1 MTEFQIAII
10 GSGPAG
16 LSAGARAAA
25 RGLSHVVLE
34 RAEGPCNTIFRFQK
48 GKHVMA
54 QPAHAPLR
62 SEIPFEDGRREE
74 VLAAW
79 QGRAEELGVNFRYE
93 AEVTGITGGAGNF
106 SISLADGSEVAAES
120 VVLAVGLQGN
130 LNTLRVPG
138 ADFPHVGYQ
147 LDDPDEFEHER
158 ISVIGAGD
166 AAIENALALST
177 HNNVTIINR
186 SGEFARAKAANE
198 SAIMAAIES
207 GRIDVAYNANTQAV
221 EADTL
226 VLETPDGEAR
236 IPCERLIARLGAAP
250 PRKLVEA
257 CGVSFPNE
265 ARNALPEVTAKY
277 ESNVPGLYVV
287 GALGG
292 FPLIKQALNQGY
304 EVIEH
309 IVGEPVEPADAPLLR
324 EKLAGAPAWTV
335 ESFLEAV
342 RERVPVFAELN
353 ALMLRDTLLES
364 EVHSLSDGDII
375 FRRND
380 YTNSLYVVV
389 EGAVRIHFDDE
400 EPPKASVV
408 LEQGAFFGEMG
419 LISGR
424 RRSATVSAVGDA
436 VLLEVP
442 RRRMITLRASVTSV
456 RESMDREAV
465 ARAIQAHLAPGLD
478 RESIDDI
485 AASAT
490 IHNWPK
496 GKVLFR
502 EGEEGDSLHLIRR
515 GSVLVRKDIGGRDV
529 VLNYV
534 AAGNYVGEMALVSGD
549 PRSATVAAAA
559 DCETI
564 RIERDDFE
572 RLMQRHPDLRTEIE
586 GVRTARAEIT
596 ARMAETPDQGSL
608 IEFLVDAGGKEATDI
623 LLIDEALCV
632 GCDNCEHACAKTHDG
647 ITRLDREAG
656 PSFANMH
663 VPTSCR
669 HCEHPHC
676 MSDCPP
682 DAIKRAAEGEV
693 YITDA
698 CIGCGNCQRNCPYG
712 VIQMANP
719 QIGEKGWLASLVG
732 GLGLSHAEISD
743 GPKQAVKCDMCMNLA
758 EGPACV
764 RACPTGAAIRVHP
777 VDVIDLLTGTVNE

>member
-1 MTEFQIAII
+1 LSDFQIAIV

-16 LSAGARAAA
+16 LSAGARAAV

-34 RAEGPCNTIFRFQK
+34 RTEQPSNTIFRFQK

-54 QPAHAPLR
+54 QPAHTPLR
-62 SEIPFEDGRREE
+62 AEIPFEDGRRED

-79 QGRAEELGVNFRYE
+79 RARADEVGVNFRFNS
-93 AEVTGITGGAGNF
+93 EVTGISGEKGNF
-106 SISLADGSEVAAES
+106 TISLKDGSEVTADT

-138 ADFPHVGYQ
+138 AELPHVGYQ

-166 AAIENALALST
+166 AAIENALALAE
-177 HNNVTIINR
+177 HNRVTIINR
-186 SGEFARAKAANE
+186 SDEFARAKGANE
-198 SAIMAAIES
+198 SAILAAIES
-207 GRIDVAYNANTQAV
+207 GRMDVAYNANTIAV
-221 EADTL
+221 EPDTL

-236 IPCERLIARLGAAP
+236 IPCERIIARLGAAP

-257 CGVSFPNE
+257 CGITFPSE
-265 ARNALPEVTAKY
+265 ERNALPEVTPQY
-277 ESNVPGLYVV
+277 ESNVPGMYVV

-304 EVIEH
+304 EVVEH
-309 IVGEPVEPADAPLLR
+309 IIGEDVEPSDAPLLR
-324 EKLAGAPAWTV
+324 EKISVAPGWDV
-335 ESFLEAV
+335 DGFLDAV
-342 RERVPVFAELN
+342 RERVPIFAELN
-353 ALMLRDTLLES
+353 ALVLRDTMLES
-364 EVHSLSDGDII
+364 TVHSFNDGDIV

-380 YTNSLYVVV
+380 YTNSLYVVI
-389 EGAVRIHFDDE
+389 EGSVLIHLDDE
-400 EPPKASVV
+400 TPPKATVE
-408 LEQGAFFGEMG
+408 LGQGAFFGEMG

-424 RRSATVSAVGDA
+424 RRTATVSARGNA
-436 VLLEVP
+436 LLLEVP
-442 RRRMITLRASVTSV
+442 RRRMIAIRASVPSV
-456 RESMDREAV
+456 REAMDREAV

-478 RESIDDI
+478 RASIDDI
-485 AASAT
+485 AAAAT
-490 IHNWPK
+490 IHSWAK
-496 GKVLFR
+496 GRVLFA

-515 GSVLVRKDIGGRDV
+515 GSVLVRKKIGDHDV

-534 AAGNYVGEMALVSGD
+534 AAGNYVGEMAIITGQ
-549 PRSATVAAAA
+549 PRNATVAAAA

-564 RIERDDFE
+564 RIEREDFV
-572 RLMQRHPDLRTEIE
+572 RLMDRHPDLRSEIE
-586 GVRTARAEIT
+586 NVRTEREAMS

-608 IEFLVDAGGKEATDI
+608 IEFLVDQGGKEATDI
-623 LLIDEALCV
+623 LLIDESLCV
-632 GCDNCEHACAKTHDG
+632 GCDNCEKACAGTHNG

-656 PSFANMH
+656 PSFADMH

-682 DAIKRAAEGEV
+682 DAIKRAMGGEV

-698 CIGCGNCQRNCPYG
+698 CIGCGNCQRNCPYD
-712 VIQMANP
+712 VIQMAAP
-719 QIGEKGWLASLVG
+719 EVGERGWLASLL
-732 GLGLSHAEISD
+732 GLGGGKAQVSD
-743 GPKQAVKCDMCMNLA
+743 GPKQAVKCDMCKDLDA
-758 EGPACV
+758 GPACV

-777 VDVIDLLTGTVNE
+777 SEVIELLTGSD

>member
-1 MTEFQIAII
+1 VGVSAFQVAII

-34 RAEGPCNTIFRFQK
+34 RSDGPCNTIFRFQK

-62 SEIPFEDGRREE
+62 SELPFEDGRRED

-79 QGRAEELGVNFRYE
+79 HGRAEELGVNLLYN
-93 AEVTGITGGAGNF
+93 ADVIGITGGAGAF
-106 SISLADGSEVAAES
+106 TIALADGSDVTAAA

-138 ADFPHVGYQ
+138 AELQHVGYQ
-147 LDDPDEFEHER
+147 LDDPDEYEHER

-166 AAIENALALST
+166 AAIENALALAA
-177 HNNVTIINR
+177 HNDVTIINR
-186 SGEFARAKAANE
+186 SGEFARAKKANE
-198 SAIMAAIES
+198 SAVLAAIES
-207 GRIDVAYNANTQAV
+207 GRLGVVYNANTQAV

-236 IPCERLIARLGAAP
+236 VPCERLIARLGAAP

-265 ARNALPEVTAKY
+265 DRNALPEVSAKY

-309 IVGEPVEPADAPLLR
+309 IVGEDVEPADTPLLR
-324 EKLAGAPAWTV
+324 EKLVAVPEWSVDA
-335 ESFLEAV
+335 FLKAV
-342 RERVPVFAELN
+342 RDRVPIFSELN
-353 ALMLRDTLLES
+353 GLVLRDTMLES
-364 EVHSLSDGDII
+364 DVHKFTDGETVL
-375 FRRND
+375 RRND
-380 YTNSLYVVV
+380 YTNSLYVVI
-389 EGAVRIHFDDE
+389 EGAVCVHLDDE
-400 EPPKASVV
+400 DPPKASVT
-408 LEQGAFFGEMG
+408 LGQGTFFGEMG

-424 RRSATVSAVGDA
+424 RRTATVSAVGD
-436 VLLEVP
+436 VLLLEVP
-442 RRRMITLRASVTSV
+442 RRRMIALRASVAAV

-465 ARAIQAHLAPGLD
+465 ARAIQANLAPGLD

-485 AASAT
+485 AATAT
-490 IHNWPK
+490 IHSWAK
-496 GKVLFR
+496 GRVLFN
-502 EGEEGDSLHLIRR
+502 EGEDGDSLHLIRR
-515 GSVLVRKDIGGRDV
+515 GSVLVRKKMGDHDV

-534 AAGNYVGEMALVSGD
+534 AAGNCVGEMAMVSGE
-549 PRSATVAAAA
+549 PRNATVAAAA

-564 RIERDDFE
+564 RIEREDFE
-572 RLMQRHPDLRTEIE
+572 RLMDRHPSLREQIE
-586 GVRTARAEIT
+586 GVRTARAAIT
-596 ARMAETPDQGSL
+596 ERMAESPDQGSL
-608 IEFLVDAGGKEATDI
+608 IEFLVDQGGKEATDI
-623 LLIDEALCV
+623 LLIDETLCI
-632 GCDNCEHACAKTHDG
+632 GCDNCERACAATHDG

-656 PSFANMH
+656 PSFADMH

-698 CIGCGNCQRNCPYG
+698 CIGCGNCERNCPYG
-712 VIQMANP
+712 VIQMAEP
-719 QIGEKGWLASLVG
+719 TIGQRGWLASLVG
-732 GLGLSHAEISD
+732 GFGLSRAEVSE
-743 GPKQAVKCDMCMNLA
+743 GPKQAVKCDMCMNL
-758 EGPACV
+758 EGGAACV

-777 VDVIDLLTGTVNE
+777 NEVIELITGEF

>member
-1 MTEFQIAII
+1 
-10 GSGPAG
+10 G

-34 RAEGPCNTIFRFQK
+34 RSDVPCNTIFRFQK

-62 SEIPFEDGRREE
+62 SELPFEDGRRED
-74 VLAAW
+74 VLAGW
-79 QGRAEELGVNFRYE
+79 QERAQELDVNLRYN
-93 AEVTGITGGAGNF
+93 AEVTGITGAAGAF
-106 SISLADGSEVAAES
+106 RISLKDGSEVGADA

-138 ADFPHVGYQ
+138 AELSHVGYQ

-166 AAIENALALST
+166 AAIENALALAA
-177 HNNVTIINR
+177 HNDVTIINR
-186 SGEFARAKAANE
+186 SGEFARAKSANE
-198 SAIMAAIES
+198 SAVLAAIES
-207 GRIDVAYNANTQAV
+207 GRMGVVYNANTQAIEV
-221 EADTL
+221 DTL
-226 VLETPDGEAR
+226 VLDTPEGEAR
-236 IPCERLIARLGAAP
+236 VPCERLIARLGAAP

-257 CGVSFPNE
+257 CGVSFPNDE
-265 ARNALPEVTAKY
+265 RNALPEVTPKY
-277 ESNVPGLYVV
+277 ESNMPGLYVV

-309 IVGEPVEPADAPLLR
+309 IVGEAVEPADSPLLR
-324 EKLAGAPAWTV
+324 EKLALTPGWTV
-335 ESFLEAV
+335 DGFLDAV
-342 RERVPVFAELN
+342 RERVPIFAELN
-353 ALMLRDTLLES
+353 ALVLRDTMLES
-364 EVHSLSDGDII
+364 DVHNFTDGEIV

-380 YTNSLYVVV
+380 YTNSLFVVV
-389 EGAVRIHFDDE
+389 EGEVRIHLDDE
-400 EPPKASVV
+400 DPPKASVT
-408 LEQGAFFGEMG
+408 LGQGAFFGEMG

-424 RRSATVSAVGDA
+424 RRSSTVSAVGNA
-436 VLLEVP
+436 LLLEVP
-442 RRRMITLRASVTSV
+442 RRRMLALRASVASV
-456 RESMDREAV
+456 REGMDREAV
-465 ARAIQAHLAPGLD
+465 ARAIQAHLVPELD
-478 RESIDDI
+478 RASIDDI
-485 AASAT
+485 AAAAT

-496 GKVLFR
+496 SKVLFS

-515 GSVLVRKDIGGRDV
+515 GSVLVRKEIGGRDV

-534 AAGNYVGEMALVSGD
+534 AAGNYVGEMALVSGE
-549 PRSATVAAAA
+549 PRNATVAAAA

-572 RLMQRHPDLRTEIE
+572 RLMDRHPDLRVQIE
-586 GVRTARAEIT
+586 GVRAARAAIT
-596 ARMAETPDQGSL
+596 ERMVERPDQGSL
-608 IEFLVDAGGKEATDI
+608 IEFLVDQGGKEATDI

-632 GCDNCEHACAKTHDG
+632 GCDNCETACAGTHG
-647 ITRLDREAG
+647 GVTRLDREAG
-656 PSFANMH
+656 PSYANMH

-676 MSDCPP
+676 MIDCPP
-682 DAIKRAAEGEV
+682 DAIKRATEGEV

-712 VIQMANP
+712 VIQMADLSV
-719 QIGEKGWLASLVG
+719 GERGWLASLARG
-732 GLGLSHAEISD
+732 FGLGRAVVAE
-743 GPKQAVKCDMCMNLA
+743 GPKQAVKCDMCMDLA
-758 EGPACV
+758 GGAACV

-777 VDVIDLLTGTVNE
+777 NEVIELVTGTPS

>member
-1 MTEFQIAII
+1 
-10 GSGPAG
+10 
-16 LSAGARAAA
+16 
-25 RGLSHVVLE
+25 VVLE
-34 RAEGPCNTIFRFQK
+34 RADAPCNTIFRFQK

-62 SEIPFEDGRREE
+62 SEIPFEDGRRED

-79 QGRAEELGVNFRYE
+79 QGRATELGVNFRYN
-93 AEVTGITGGAGNF
+93 AEVKGITGAAGDF
-106 SISLADGSEVAAES
+106 TIALTDGTEVTAEA

-138 ADFPHVGYQ
+138 AELPHVGYQ
-147 LDDPDEFEHER
+147 LDDPDEFEHEK

-166 AAIENALALST
+166 AAIENALALSA
-177 HNNVTIINR
+177 HNDVTIINR
-186 SGEFARAKAANE
+186 SGEFARAKNANE
-198 SAIMAAIES
+198 SAVLAAIES
-207 GRIDVAYNANTQAV
+207 GRMGVVYNANTVAV
-221 EADTL
+221 ESDTL
-226 VLETPDGEAR
+226 VLDTPDGEAR
-236 IPCERLIARLGAAP
+236 VPCERLIARLGAAP

-257 CGVSFPNE
+257 CGVTFPSDE
-265 ARNALPEVTAKY
+265 RNALPEVTPQY

-309 IVGEPVEPADAPLLR
+309 IVGADVEPADTPLLR
-324 EKLAGAPAWTV
+324 EKLVAIPEWTV
-335 ESFLEAV
+335 EGFLDAV
-342 RERVPVFAELN
+342 RARVPIFSDLN
-353 ALMLRDTLLES
+353 GLVLRDTMLES
-364 EVHSLSDGDII
+364 DVHKFSDGEIV

-389 EGAVRIHFDDE
+389 EGSVRVHLDDE
-400 EPPKASVV
+400 DPPKASVT
-408 LEQGAFFGEMG
+408 LGQGAFFGEMG

-424 RRSATVSAVGDA
+424 RRTATVSAVGDA
-436 VLLEVP
+436 LLLEVP
-442 RRRMITLRASVTSV
+442 RRRMIALRASVSSV

-478 RESIDDI
+478 RGSIDDI
-485 AASAT
+485 AAAAS
-490 IHNWPK
+490 IHSWPK
-496 GKVLFR
+496 GRVLFS

-515 GSVLVRKDIGGRDV
+515 GSVLVRKKIGDHDV

-534 AAGNYVGEMALVSGD
+534 AAGNYVGEMALVSGE
-549 PRSATVAAAA
+549 PRNATVAAAA

-572 RLMQRHPDLRTEIE
+572 RLMDRHPTLRQQIE
-586 GVRTARAEIT
+586 GVRAARAAIT
-596 ARMAETPDQGSL
+596 ERMAERPDQGSL
-608 IEFLVDAGGKEATDI
+608 IEFLVDQGGKEATDI
-623 LLIDEALCV
+623 LLIDESLCV
-632 GCDNCEHACAKTHDG
+632 GCDNCERACAGTHG
-647 ITRLDREAG
+647 GVTRLDREAG
-656 PSFANMH
+656 PSFADMH

-712 VIQMANP
+712 VIQMAEP
-719 QIGEKGWLASLVG
+719 TIGQKGWLASLAQG
-732 GLGLSHAEISD
+732 FGFARAEVSE
-743 GPKQAVKCDMCMNLA
+743 GPKQAVKCDMCMNLDG
-758 EGPACV
+758 GPACV

-777 VDVIDLLTGTVNE
+777 NEVIELVTGGGGR

>member
-1 MTEFQIAII
+1 M
-10 GSGPAG
+10 
-16 LSAGARAAA
+16 
-25 RGLSHVVLE
+25 VLE
-34 RAEGPCNTIFRFQK
+34 RAEAPCNTIFRFQK

-62 SEIPFEDGRREE
+62 SEIPFEDGRRED

-79 QGRAEELGVNFRYE
+79 QGRAEELGVNFRYN
-93 AEVTGITGGAGNF
+93 ADVTGITGQAGDF
-106 SISLADGSEVAAES
+106 TIALADGTQVTAET
-120 VVLAVGLQGN
+120 VILAVGLQGN

-138 ADFPHVGYQ
+138 AELPHVGYQ

-166 AAIENALALST
+166 AAIENALALAA
-177 HNNVTIINR
+177 HNDVTIINR
-186 SGEFARAKAANE
+186 SDEFARAKKANE
-198 SAIMAAIES
+198 SAILAAIES
-207 GRIDVAYNANTQAV
+207 GQMGVVYNANTVAI
-221 EADTL
+221 ESDTL

-236 IPCERLIARLGAAP
+236 VPCERLIARLGAAP

-265 ARNALPEVTAKY
+265 DRNALPELSPRY

-309 IVGEPVEPADAPLLR
+309 IVGADVEPSDTPLLR
-324 EKLAGAPAWTV
+324 EKLALVPGWSV
-335 ESFLEAV
+335 DGFLEAV
-342 RERVPVFAELN
+342 RDRVPIFSELN
-353 ALMLRDTLLES
+353 ALVLRDAMLES
-364 EVHSLSDGDII
+364 DVHSLSDGEIV

-380 YTNSLYVVV
+380 YTNSLFVVV
-389 EGAVRIHFDDE
+389 EGAVRVHLDNE

-424 RRSATVSAVGDA
+424 RRTATVSAVGGA
-436 VLLEVP
+436 LLLEVP
-442 RRRMITLRASVTSV
+442 RRRMITMRASIASV

-478 RESIDDI
+478 RASIDDI
-485 AASAT
+485 AAAAT
-490 IHNWPK
+490 IHTWPK
-496 GKVLFR
+496 GRVLFH
-502 EGEEGDSLHLIRR
+502 EGEDGDSLHLIRR
-515 GSVLVRKDIGGRDV
+515 GSVLVRKKIGDHDV

-534 AAGNYVGEMALVSGD
+534 SAGNYVGEMALVSGE
-549 PRSATVAAAA
+549 PRNATVAAAA
-559 DCETI
+559 DSETI

-572 RLMQRHPDLRTEIE
+572 RLLDRHPALRQEIE
-586 GVRTARAEIT
+586 GVRAMRAAIT
-596 ARMAETPDQGSL
+596 ERMTESPDQGSL
-608 IEFLVDAGGKEATDI
+608 IEFLIDQGGKEATDI
-623 LLIDEALCV
+623 LLIDESLCV
-632 GCDNCEHACAKTHDG
+632 GCDNCERACAGTHGG

-712 VIQMANP
+712 VIQMAQP
-719 QIGEKGWLASLVG
+719 SIGERGWLASLVEG
-732 GLGLSHAEISD
+732 FGFTRAEVSEA
-743 GPKQAVKCDMCMNLA
+743 PKQAVKCDMCMDLDG
-758 EGPACV
+758 GPACV

-777 VDVIDLLTGTVNE
+777 SEVIDLVTGGTGR